1 MKVLRIGII
10 IVISVLTGHANAAW
24 WQQQS
29 VSTNWQAPALWGLIS
44 GDGTLGYPASGDR
57 ITINRSNH
65 SIYVTTNSVFGE
77 TNTANSSSWSGI
89 NTQIEIWTNT
99 SLTLIE
105 DSELIWSGTGDA
117 GLIGPG
123 RFINEG
129 VWNHNNSSAFVM
141 GTNAVLENRGTF
153 VEQVSTTNAIRFL
166 SNSRFINQTNG
177 TYELAQSVSS
187 VSYETSEGGTFENFG
202 TIDLNENPVT
212 FLSTN
217 GVGPTL
223 VLHPSSRIVSTVIDS
238 NELGTLY
245 YDQDLELAGS
255 VFLEFPYTPTNPSLT
270 LIESS
275 GTLSGYLTVE
285 NSNYMARVGSNGEIL
300 LENRPS
306 NSVPA
311 LAHTEVSG
319 NTFSLT
325 LSNLV
330 TGGFYAI
337 EHTTNLVT
345 PAWTALTHLTATND
359 AMTWTSPLTDSN
371 IFYRVIFH

>member
-1 MKVLRIGII
+1 M
-10 IVISVLTGHANAAW
+10 
-24 WQQQS
+24 
-29 VSTNWQAPALWGLIS
+29 
-44 GDGTLGYPASGDR
+44 
-57 ITINRSNH
+57 
-65 SIYVTTNSVFGE
+65 
-77 TNTANSSSWSGI
+77 
-89 NTQIEIWTNT
+89 
-99 SLTLIE
+99 
-105 DSELIWSGTGDA
+105 
-117 GLIGPG
+117 
-123 RFINEG
+123 
-129 VWNHNNSSAFVM
+129 
-141 GTNAVLENRGTF
+141 
-153 VEQVSTTNAIRFL
+153 
-166 SNSRFINQTNG
+166 
-177 TYELAQSVSS
+177 
-187 VSYETSEGGTFENFG
+187 
-202 TIDLNENPVT
+202 
-212 FLSTN
+212 
-217 GVGPTL
+217 
-223 VLHPSSRIVSTVIDS
+223 LHPSSRIVSTVTDS

-255 VFLEFPYTPTNPSLT
+255 VLLEFPYTPTNPSLT

-311 LAHTEVSG
+311 FAHAEVSG

-345 PAWTALTHLTATND
+345 PAWTTLTHLTATND
-359 AMTWTSPLTDSN
+359 AMTWTSPLTNSN